1 MRMRELCGLIEE
13 RAGRRC
19 TPAMVKN
26 YESLGLIP
34 KPPRTGGG
42 VRVFSEDY
50 VERISSILEMKSRY
64 LRLDAI
70 KEALQREEVSYGA
83 KKGAPTYPPSKGG
96 EAGYED
102 RYYRIVD
109 AALKSFSSD
118 GYYNTKISD
127 VARMTGCGVGTIYR
141 YFPNKKAL
149 LLAVSDRVIEMM
161 LREVDQVDDLS
172 PNPIERLKYRGL
184 VFLKT
189 YGHIKDIIFLM
200 QAEAVGRDVEFS
212 RKADELF
219 EKFTEVTR
227 DDIGNAISMGLIR
240 ELDVEAASYGLLGMV
255 QMMGYMLCPY
265 DRYTPEE
272 IIEMVADILLRGV
285 LV

>member
-1 MRMRELCGLIEE
+1 MKMSELCGLVEE
-13 RAGRRC
+13 RTGRRC

-34 KPPRTGGG
+34 KPSRTSGGI
-42 VRVFSEDY
+42 RIFSEDY
-50 VERISSILEMKSRY
+50 VERISSILEMKYRY

-70 KEALQREEVSYGA
+70 KEVLQREEVSYDA
-83 KKGAPTYPPSKGG
+83 KKDAPANRPSEGG

-109 AALKSFSSD
+109 AALRSFSSD

-127 VARMTGCGVGTIYR
+127 IAEMIGCGVGTIYR

-172 PNPIERLKYRGL
+172 PNPIERLKNKGL

-200 QAEAVGRDVEFS
+200 QAEAVGQDVEFS

-219 EKFTEVTR
+219 ERFTEVTR
-227 DDIGNAISMGLIR
+227 DDIREAISMGLIR

-255 QMMGYMLCPY
+255 QMMGYMLCPHN
-265 DRYTPEE
+265 RYTPEE
-272 IIEMVADILLRGV
+272 IIDIVSDILLRGV
-285 LV
+285 LI

>member
-1 MRMRELCGLIEE
+1 MKTRELCGLIEE
-13 RAGRRC
+13 RTGRRC

-26 YESLGLIP
+26 YEVQGLIP

-42 VRVFSEDY
+42 ARIFSEDY

-70 KEALQREEVSYGA
+70 KEAMQREQVSFDA
-83 KKGAPTYPPSKGG
+83 KKDIPAYRPSTGG
-96 EAGYED
+96 EAGHED
-102 RYYRIVD
+102 RYYRIID

-149 LLAVSDRVIEMM
+149 LLAVSDRVIEIM

-189 YGHIKDIIFLM
+189 YGNIKDIIFLM
-200 QAEAVGRDVEFS
+200 QAEAVGRDMEFS

-227 DDIGNAISMGLIR
+227 DDIRSAISMGLIR

-272 IIEMVADILLRGV
+272 IIEMVSDILLKGV

>member
-1 MRMRELCGLIEE
+1 MKMRELCGFIEE
-13 RAGRRC
+13 RTGRRC

-34 KPPRTGGG
+34 KPLRTGGG
-42 VRVFSEDY
+42 VRIFSEDY

-70 KEALQREEVSYGA
+70 KEALRKGEVPSDV
-83 KKGAPTYPPSKGG
+83 KKGAPAYRPSKGG
-96 EAGYED
+96 ESEHED
-102 RYYRIVD
+102 RYSQIVD

-127 VARMTGCGVGTIYR
+127 VAEMVGCGVGTIYR

-149 LLAVSDRVIEMM
+149 LLAVSDRAIEMM

-172 PNPIERLKYRGL
+172 PNPIERLRYKGL

-200 QAEAVGRDVEFS
+200 QAEAVGQDVQFS
-212 RKADELF
+212 HKADELF

-227 DDIGNAISMGLIR
+227 NDIRSAISMGLIR

-255 QMMGYMLCPY
+255 QMIGYMFCPNN
-265 DRYTPEE
+265 RYTPEE
-272 IIEMVADILLRGV
+272 IIDFVSDILLKGV